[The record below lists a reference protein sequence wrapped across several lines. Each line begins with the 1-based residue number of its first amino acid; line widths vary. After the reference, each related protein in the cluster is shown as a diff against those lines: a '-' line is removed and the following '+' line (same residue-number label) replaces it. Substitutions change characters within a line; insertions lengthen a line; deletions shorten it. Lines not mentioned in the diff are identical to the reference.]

1 MHQVKKLAACCAT
14 ASLALVSPA
23 FAGVPMGTT
32 LSAAM
37 GGAFPIGEGGLI
49 GLVAGG
55 VVAAI
60 WLAKRKR

>member
-1 MHQVKKLAACCAT
+1 MHQVKKLAVFCAS

-23 FAGVPMGTT
+23 FAGVPMGIT

-37 GGAFPIGEGGLI
+37 PIGEGGLI
-49 GLVAGG
+49 GLAAAG